1 MITNDAEY
9 NKTLSRVEELMDAE
23 AGETENSM
31 ELQRLCAS
39 VEKYEDEHY
48 PIAEPSASDAIK
60 FRGEQEV
67 RDET

>member
-9 NKTLSRVEELMDAE
+9 NKALSRVEELMDTE
-23 AGETENSM
+23 TTTGEM
-31 ELQRLCAS
+31 ELKRLCAS

-48 PIAEPSASDAIK
+48 PIARPSPLDAIK

-67 RDET
+67 RHET